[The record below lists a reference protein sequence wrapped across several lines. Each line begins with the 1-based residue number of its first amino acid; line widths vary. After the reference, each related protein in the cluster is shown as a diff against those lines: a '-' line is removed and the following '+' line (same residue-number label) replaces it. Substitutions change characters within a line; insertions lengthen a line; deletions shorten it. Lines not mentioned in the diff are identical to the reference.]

1 MRTIQTELYYFDE
14 LSEEAQEVAIESIQT
29 TFSDVV
35 FGYTEEE
42 IMEEMFKDHLNFN
55 GYYNMMPEY
64 SLSYSQGDGVRFVGE
79 MDLADMSDLLYRLLG
94 ENQYDMLMEAD
105 IDIELSIMRN
115 SHRYFHE
122 QTMSFFLTS
131 DVDDKYEDGKN
142 EVLNYILDEFS
153 KALIKDARNT
163 SLELKKMGYE
173 YMEYCLSYEN
183 VKNYLSESSIEYY
196 KNGRLF

>member
-1 MRTIQTELYYFDE
+1 MRTIQTGLYYFDE
-14 LSEEAQEVAIESIQT
+14 LSEEAQGVAIESMQI
-29 TFSDVV
+29 TFSDMV
-35 FGYTEEE
+35 FGDSEEE
-42 IMEEMFKDHLNFN
+42 IMEEMFKDHLNFK
-55 GYYNMMPEY
+55 GYYDMMIEY

-79 MDLADMSDLLYRLLG
+79 MDLADMSDLLFRLLG

-105 IDIELSIMRN
+105 IDIELSIKSN

-163 SLELKKMGYE
+163 SLELKKIGYE
-173 YMEYCLSYEN
+173 YMEHCLSYEN
-183 VKNYLSESSIEYY
+183 VKNYLSESNIEFYM
-196 KNGRLF
+196 NGRIY

>member
-14 LSEEAQEVAIESIQT
+14 LSEEAQEVAIENIQT

-42 IMEEMFKDHLNFN
+42 IMEEMFKDHLNFK

>member
-14 LSEEAQEVAIESIQT
+14 LSEEAQGVAIESMQI
-29 TFSDVV
+29 TFSDMV
-35 FGYTEEE
+35 FGYSEEE
-42 IMEEMFKDHLNFN
+42 IMEEMFKDHLSFK

-79 MDLADMSDLLYRLLG
+79 MDLVDMSDLLYRLLS
-94 ENQYDMLMEAD
+94 ENQYDMLMEAN
-105 IDIELSIMRN
+105 IDIELSIKSN
-115 SHRYFHE
+115 SNWYFHE
-122 QTMSFFLTS
+122 QTMSFYLTS
-131 DVDDKYEDGKN
+131 NVDDLYEDGKN

-163 SLELKKMGYE
+163 SLELKKMGYD

-183 VKNYLSESSIEYY
+183 VKNYLSESDIEFYGD
-196 KNGRLF
+196 GRIY

>member
-35 FGYTEEE
+35 FGYSEEE
-42 IMEEMFKDHLNFN
+42 IMEEMFKDHLSFK

-79 MDLADMSDLLYRLLG
+79 MDLADMSDLLFRLLG

-105 IDIELSIMRN
+105 IDIKLSIKSN
-115 SHRYFHE
+115 SNWYFHE
-122 QTMSFFLTS
+122 QTMSFYLTS

-173 YMEYCLSYEN
+173 YMEHCLSYAN
-183 VKNYLSESSIEYY
+183 IKNYLSESNIEFYGD
-196 KNGRLF
+196 GRIY